1 MPSSK
6 RFGRSTPPF
15 YPDKLVH
22 GVGAASSLVDA
33 VVGVLAFCAMAT
45 MLVVIT
51 LQIVF
56 RVFFQALPWSEELSR
71 YLLVWT
77 TFLGATMAYRRGV
90 HIAVTFL
97 VDSLPALLGRMV
109 RIAGVL
115 ASLIFFGTA
124 LFYAVRYMQLQSFQ
138 VTASLRLPM
147 PYVYAVMPAAF
158 GVMILHG
165 LHALLLELFPEHR
178 PPAVTPAVDVTIR
191 HEPNPVTPPAGPPA
205 EPSAP
210 VTKQTSGSCRGC
222 GD

>member
-1 MPSSK
+1 MSSS
-6 RFGRSTPPF
+6 RRTGRDSPPATLE
-15 YPDKLVH
+15 KLVN
-22 GVGAASSLVDA
+22 GVGTVSGLVDA
-33 VVGVLAFCAMAT
+33 VVAVLACCALMA
-45 MLVVIT
+45 MLAVIT
-51 LQIVF
+51 SQIVF
-56 RVFFQALPWSEELSR
+56 RVYFQALPWSEEVSR

-97 VDSLPALLGRMV
+97 VDSLPASVRRVV
-109 RIAGVL
+109 RIAAVL

-124 LFYAVRYMQLQSFQ
+124 MFYAVRYMQMQSFQ

-165 LHALLLELFPEHR
+165 LHALLLECFPACKPVFAKSITPGAATADSASTDRR
-178 PPAVTPAVDVTIR
+178 P
-191 HEPNPVTPPAGPPA
+191 
-205 EPSAP
+205 
-210 VTKQTSGSCRGC
+210 

>member
-15 YPDKLVH
+15 HPDKLVH
-22 GVGAASSLVDA
+22 GVGRASSLVD
-33 VVGVLAFCAMAT
+33 VVAGVLAFCALTT

-97 VDSLPALLGRMV
+97 VNSLPALLGRMV
-109 RIAGVL
+109 RIAGILV
-115 ASLIFFGTA
+115 SLIFFGTA
-124 LFYAVRYMQLQSFQ
+124 MFYAVRYMQLQSFQ

-165 LHALLLELFPEHR
+165 LHALLLEIFPEHR
-178 PPAVTPAVDVTIR
+178 PPAVNVTIR
-191 HEPNPVTPPAGPPA
+191 HEPIPVNPPADPS
-205 EPSAP
+205 EPVARR
-210 VTKQTSGSCRGC
+210 TSGSSCGC

>member
-6 RFGRSTPPF
+6 CSGRISPSWIPE
-15 YPDKLVH
+15 KLVH
-22 GVGAASSLVDA
+22 GVGTISGRVDA
-33 VVGVLAFCAMAT
+33 VVAVLAFCALAT

-97 VDSLPALLGRMV
+97 VNSLPALLGRMV

-115 ASLIFFGTA
+115 ASLVFFGTA

-178 PPAVTPAVDVTIR
+178 PPAVDVTIR
-191 HEPNPVTPPAGPPA
+191 HEPNPVIPPAGPSDPL
-205 EPSAP
+205 
-210 VTKQTSGSCRGC
+210 TKRTSRSCRGC

>member
-1 MPSSK
+1 MPSSN
-6 RFGRSTPPF
+6 RSGRISPSSIPE
-15 YPDKLVH
+15 KLIH
-22 GVGAASSLVDA
+22 GVGAASGLVDA
-33 VVGVLAFCAMAT
+33 VVGVLAFCALT
-45 MLVVIT
+45 GMLVIIT

-97 VDSLPALLGRMV
+97 VNSLPALLRRMV
-109 RIAGVL
+109 RIAAVL

-124 LFYAVRYMQLQSFQ
+124 MFYAVRYMQMQSFQ

-165 LHALLLELFPEHR
+165 LHALLLELFPAHR
-178 PPAVTPAVDVTIR
+178 PPAVDVTIR
-191 HEPNPVTPPAGPPA
+191 HEPNPMHPPAD
-205 EPSAP
+205 PSVP
-210 VTKQTSGSCRGC
+210 VVNRTSGSCRGC
-222 GD
+222 GG

>member
-1 MPSSK
+1 MPSNNRS
-6 RFGRSTPPF
+6 GRVSPSSLQE
-15 YPDKLVH
+15 KLIH
-22 GVGAASSLVDA
+22 GVGAASGLVDA
-33 VVGVLAFCAMAT
+33 VVGVLAFCALT
-45 MLVVIT
+45 GMLVIIT

-77 TFLGATMAYRRGV
+77 TFLGATMAYRRGI

-97 VDSLPALLGRMV
+97 VDSMPALLRRLV
-109 RIAGVL
+109 RIIAVL

-124 LFYAVRYMQLQSFQ
+124 MFYAVRYMQLQSFQ

-147 PYVYAVMPAAF
+147 PYVYAVMPVAF

-165 LHALLLELFPEHR
+165 LHALLLELFPKHR
-178 PPAVTPAVDVTIR
+178 PSAVNVTIR
-191 HEPNPVTPPAGPPA
+191 HQPNPVHPPAD
-205 EPSAP
+205 PSAS
-210 VTKQTSGSCRGC
+210 VVNRTSGSCRGC

>member
-1 MPSSK
+1 MPSNNHS
-6 RFGRSTPPF
+6 GRIPPSLI
-15 YPDKLVH
+15 PEKLVH
-22 GVGAASSLVDA
+22 GVGRASSLVDA
-33 VVGVLAFCAMAT
+33 VVGVLAFSAMAT

-97 VDSLPALLGRMV
+97 VNSLPALLGRMV
-109 RIAGVL
+109 RIVGIL

-165 LHALLLELFPEHR
+165 LHALLLEMFPEHR
-178 PPAVTPAVDVTIR
+178 PPTVTPVVDVTIR
-191 HEPNPVTPPAGPPA
+191 HEPNPVIPPA

-210 VTKQTSGSCRGC
+210 ATKRTSGSCRGC

>member
-1 MPSSK
+1 MPSNNHSA
-6 RFGRSTPPF
+6 RISPSLIPG
-15 YPDKLVH
+15 KLVH
-22 GVGAASSLVDA
+22 GVGRASSLVDA
-33 VVGVLAFCAMAT
+33 VAGVLAFCALTT

-77 TFLGATMAYRRGV
+77 TFLGATMAYRRGL

-97 VDSLPALLGRMV
+97 VNSLPALLGRIV
-109 RIAGVL
+109 RIAGIL

-124 LFYAVRYMQLQSFQ
+124 MFYAVRYMQLQSFQ

-158 GVMILHG
+158 GVLILHG
-165 LHALLLELFPEHR
+165 LHALLLEMYPEHR
-178 PPAVTPAVDVTIR
+178 PPAVTPVVDVTIR
-191 HEPNPVTPPAGPPA
+191 HEPNPVI
-205 EPSAP
+205 PSAEHP
-210 VTKQTSGSCRGC
+210 APLSKPASGSCRGR

>member
-6 RFGRSTPPF
+6 RSGRSTPPF

-22 GVGAASSLVDA
+22 GVGATSSLVDA
-33 VVGVLAFCAMAT
+33 VVGVLAFCALTT
-45 MLVVIT
+45 MLAVIT

-97 VDSLPALLGRMV
+97 VNSLPALLGRLV

-115 ASLIFFGTA
+115 ASLAFFGTA

-178 PPAVTPAVDVTIR
+178 PPAVTPVVDVTIR
-191 HEPNPVTPPAGPPA
+191 HEPNPVSPPA

-210 VTKQTSGSCRGC
+210 VAKRTSGSCRGC

>member
-22 GVGAASSLVDA
+22 GVGRASSLVDA
-33 VVGVLAFCAMAT
+33 VVGVLAFCALTT

-97 VDSLPALLGRMV
+97 VNSLPALLGRLV
-109 RIAGVL
+109 RIAGIL

-124 LFYAVRYMQLQSFQ
+124 MFYAVRYMQLQSFQ

-165 LHALLLELFPEHR
+165 LHALLLEIFPEHR
-178 PPAVTPAVDVTIR
+178 PPAVMPVADVTIR
-191 HEPNPVTPPAGPPA
+191 HEPIPMNPTAD
-205 EPSAP
+205 PSDP
-210 VTKQTSGSCRGC
+210 VARRTSDSCRRC
-222 GD
+222 GA